1 MDRNSII
8 GIVIIAGILIGYT
21 FLTKPNSE
29 QLAEQRRIADSIR
42 TTQMAAAELEKA
54 KTASYDSLSKPEQ
67 LLTPALQT
75 ANTAT
80 SLGVYAT
87 HAQGQAKFYTLENN
101 KLKVVISSQGA
112 RPYQVE
118 LKDYKTHDKQALI
131 LFEGDSSLMGLEF
144 FSDGRTISTNHLYF
158 ETDQK
163 TSSILV
169 TDSPGSISFKL
180 PVDSLGAYIEYTYT
194 LQPDNYL
201 LDFKVKMSGMDQY
214 RTDNVQLKWEIYSPQ
229 QEMGRT
235 NESTYTNLYYRYLD
249 GDVEK
254 FKERSKKEFQEITES
269 TKIQWVAYKQQFFS
283 SVILAENVP
292 FEGGYMKSENLPEN
306 SRFIKKFSSELSL
319 PYDRTASF
327 EMPLHFYFGPNHF
340 QSLKRIGFKLEELV
354 TIGGSIIRW
363 INEFVVIPIFN
374 WLDNFISNYGI
385 IILLLTIII
394 KIALLPL
401 TYRSYLSMA
410 KMRVLKPQVDEINLK
425 IPKEKAM
432 ERQQATMALY
442 KKVGVNPMGGC
453 LPMLLQ
459 MPILYAMFRFFPSS
473 IELRQESFLWATDL
487 STYDSILTL
496 PFIIPMYGAH
506 VSLFT
511 ILMTVT
517 TILSMKMSGQTPGA
531 DSAMP
536 GMKTMMYIMPVMF
549 MVILNSFS
557 AGLTYYYFLANMI
570 TIGQNYL
577 FKFFIDEAAILRKL
591 NSKKAKVTDSKKS
604 SFQQKL
610 ENMAKQRGYKL
621 PK

>member
-8 GIVIIAGILIGYT
+8 RIVIIAGILIGYT
-21 FLTKPNSE
+21 FLTKPNKE
-29 QLAEQRRIADSIR
+29 QIAEQKHIADSIR
-42 TTQMAAAELEKA
+42 MVEAAREVAAAA
-54 KTASYDSLSKPEQ
+54 YDSISKQ
-67 LLTPALQT
+67 TQTQAQPALAPQSAGST
-75 ANTAT
+75 EN
-80 SLGVYAT
+80 LGVYASHT
-87 HAQGQAKFYTLENN
+87 QGEAKFYTLENS
-101 KLKVVISSQGA
+101 KLKLVISSQGA
-112 RPYQVE
+112 RPYQAE
-118 LKDYKTHDKQALI
+118 LKDYKTHDKKPLY

-144 FSDGRTISTNHLYF
+144 FSDGKTISTNHLFF
-158 ETDQK
+158 ESDAKSNIQ
-163 TSSILV
+163 V
-169 TDSPGSISFKL
+169 TDTPESISFKL
-180 PVDSLGAYIEYTYT
+180 PVDSAGAFIEYTYT
-194 LQPDNYL
+194 LYPEKYL
-201 LDFKVKMSGMDQY
+201 LDFKMRMVGMDQY

-235 NESTYTNLYYRYLD
+235 NEDTYTNLYYRYLD

-254 FKERSKKEFQEITES
+254 FKQRSKKDFQEITES
-269 TKIQWVAYKQQFFS
+269 TKLQWVGYKQQFFA
-283 SVILAENVP
+283 SVILADNVP

-306 SRFIKKFSSELSL
+306 SKFIKKFTSELSI
-319 PYDRTASF
+319 PYNRTAEF

-340 QSLKRIGFKLEELV
+340 QSLKKIGFQLEELV
-354 TIGGSIIRW
+354 TVGGSVIRW
-363 INEFVVIPIFN
+363 INAYAVIPIFN
-374 WLDNFISNYGI
+374 WLNNFISNYGI
-385 IILLLTIII
+385 IILLLTLII

-401 TYRSYLSMA
+401 TYKSYLSMA

-459 MPILYAMFRFFPSS
+459 MPILYAMFRFFPAS

-487 STYDSILTL
+487 STYDSILNL
-496 PFIIPMYGAH
+496 PFTIPMYGDH

-511 ILMTVT
+511 ILMTIT
-517 TILSMKMSGQTPGA
+517 TVLSMKMSGQTPGG

-549 MVILNSFS
+549 MFILNSFS
-557 AGLTYYYFLANMI
+557 AGLTYYYFLANVI

-577 FKFFIDEAAILRKL
+577 FKFFIDEEAILRKL
-591 NSKKAKVTDSKKS
+591 NSKKAKASDGKKS

-610 ENMAKQRGYKL
+610 ENMAKQRGYNL
-621 PK
+621 PKK

>member
-21 FLTKPNSE
+21 FLTKPSRE
-29 QLAEQRRIADSIR
+29 QIAEQKRLADSI
-42 TTQMAAAELEKA
+42 TLAEISKSAAAKA
-54 KTASYDSLSKPEQ
+54 NVANYDTLPGKSQEALLPASG
-67 LLTPALQT
+67 
-75 ANTAT
+75 T
-80 SLGVYAT
+80 SGNLGIYAS
-87 HAQGQAKFYTLENN
+87 HSEGQAKFYTIENN
-101 KLKVVISSQGA
+101 KLKIVISSQGA
-112 RPYQVE
+112 RPIQVE
-118 LKDYKTHDKQALI
+118 LKDYKTYDKKPLI
-131 LFEGDSSLMGLEF
+131 LSEGDSSLMGLEF
-144 FSDGRTISTNHLYF
+144 FSDGKTISTNHLFF
-158 ETDQK
+158 ETEEKSADIQ
-163 TSSILV
+163 V
-169 TDSPGSISFKL
+169 TDAPQSISFKL
-180 PVDSLGAYIEYTYT
+180 PVDSLKGFIEYTYT
-194 LQPDNYL
+194 VYPDKYFI
-201 LDFKVKMSGMDQY
+201 DFKIKMVGMDQY

-235 NESTYTNLYYRYLD
+235 NEDTYTNLYYRYFD

-254 FKERSKKEFQEITES
+254 FKPRSKKSIQDITES
-269 TKIQWVAYKQQFFS
+269 TKIQWVGYKQQFFA
-283 SVILAENVP
+283 SVIVSDKVP
-292 FEGGYMKSENLPEN
+292 FEGGYMKEENMPAD
-306 SRFIKKFSSELSL
+306 SRFIKKFSSELSI
-319 PYDRTASF
+319 PFTRTADF
-327 EMPLHFYFGPNHF
+327 EMPMHFYFGPTHF
-340 QSLKRIGFKLEELV
+340 QTLKKTGFMLEELV
-354 TIGGSIIRW
+354 TLGSSVIRW
-363 INEFVVIPIFN
+363 INAFVVIPIFN
-374 WLDNFISNYGI
+374 WLDNFIFNYGI

-473 IELRQESFLWATDL
+473 IELRQEPFLWATDL

-496 PFIIPMYGAH
+496 PFTIPMYGAH

-517 TILSMKMSGQTPGA
+517 TLLSMKMSGQTPGA

-549 MVILNSFS
+549 MLILNSFS
-557 AGLTYYYFLANMI
+557 AGLTYYYFLANVI

-577 FKFFIDEAAILRKL
+577 FKYFVDEEAILKKL
-591 NSKKAKVTDSKKS
+591 NSKKVKASDGKKS

-610 ENMAKQRGYKL
+610 EDMAKKKGYRL

>member
-21 FLTKPNSE
+21 FLTKPNRE
-29 QLAEQRRIADSIR
+29 EIAQQKHYADSIQLVEI
-42 TTQMAAAELEKA
+42 TKAAAAKA
-54 KTASYDSLSKPEQ
+54 ATASFDSLPKQ
-67 LLTPALQT
+67 NQNLGLQT
-75 ANTAT
+75 VAT
-80 SLGVYAT
+80 SSNLGVFT
-87 HAQGQAKFYTLENN
+87 SHIEGKSEFYTIENN
-101 KLKVVISSQGA
+101 KLKIVISNEGA
-112 RPYQVE
+112 RPYHVE
-118 LKDYKTHDKQALI
+118 LKDFKTYDKSPLI
-131 LFEGDSSLMGLEF
+131 LFEGDSSTLGLEF
-144 FSDGRTISTNHLYF
+144 FSDGKTISTNNLYF
-158 ETDQK
+158 ETDAK
-163 TSSILV
+163 SKDILV
-169 TDSPGSISFKL
+169 TDAPQTLKFKL
-180 PVDSLGAYIEYTYT
+180 LVDSLGGFIEYSYT
-194 LQPDNYL
+194 LYPDKYF
-201 LDFKVKMSGMDQY
+201 LDFKITMNGMDQY

-235 NESTYTNLYYRYLD
+235 NESSYTNLYYRFYE
-249 GDVEK
+249 GEVEK

-269 TKIQWVAYKQQFFS
+269 TKLQWVGYKQQFFS
-283 SVILAENVP
+283 AAIVADKVA
-292 FEGGYMKSENLPEN
+292 FEGGYMKTEDQPE
-306 SRFIKKFSSELSL
+306 SSKYIKKFTSELSL

-327 EMPLHFYFGPNHF
+327 EMPIHFYFGPNHF
-340 QSLKRIGFKLEELV
+340 QTLKKIGFNLEELV
-354 TIGGSIIRW
+354 TLGSSIIRW
-363 INEFVVIPIFN
+363 INAYVVIPIFN
-374 WLDNFISNYGI
+374 WLDNFIFNYGI

-442 KKVGVNPMGGC
+442 KKVGVNPLGGC

-473 IELRQESFLWATDL
+473 IELRQESFLWAHDL

-496 PFIIPMYGAH
+496 PFTIPMYGAH

-549 MVILNSFS
+549 MLILNSFS
-557 AGLTYYYFLANMI
+557 AGLTYYYFLANVI

-577 FKFFIDEAAILRKL
+577 FKFFIDEEAILKKL
-591 NSKKAKVTDSKKS
+591 NSKKAKATDGKKS

>member
-8 GIVIIAGILIGYT
+8 GIIIIAGILIGYT
-21 FLTKPNSE
+21 YLTKPSRE
-29 QLAEQRRIADSIR
+29 QIEQQKHIADSL
-42 TTQMAAAELEKA
+42 QMVEMNNAISSKQS
-54 KTASYDSLSKPEQ
+54 TANYDSLPAPSKTVA
-67 LLTPALQT
+67 LAPAS
-75 ANTAT
+75 ASEN
-80 SLGVYAT
+80 LGIYASHST
-87 HAQGQAKFYTLENN
+87 GKAKFYTIENN
-101 KLKVVISSQGA
+101 KLRIVISSQGA

-118 LKDYKTHDKQALI
+118 LKDYKTFDKKPLI

-144 FSDGRTISTNHLYF
+144 FSDGRTISTNQLYF
-158 ETDQK
+158 DTDEK
-163 TSSILV
+163 NTEIV
-169 TDSPGSISFKL
+169 VKDSPYTLSFRL
-180 PVDSLGAYIEYTYT
+180 PVDSIGAFIEYTYT
-194 LQPDNYL
+194 LHPDNYL
-201 LDFKVKMSGMDQY
+201 VDFKIKMTGMDQY
-214 RTDNVQLKWEIYSPQ
+214 RTDNVQLKWEIFAPQ

-235 NESTYTNLYYRYLD
+235 NENSYTNLSYRFQD

-254 FKERSKKEFQEITES
+254 FKEASKDPFQEITES
-269 TKIQWVAYKQQFFS
+269 TKIQWVGYKQQFFA
-283 SVILAENVP
+283 SVILSDKMP
-292 FEGGYMKSENLPEN
+292 FEGGYMKLENLPDK
-306 SRFIKKFSSELSL
+306 SRFIKKYSSELSI
-319 PYDRTASF
+319 PYTRTADF
-327 EMPLHFYFGPNHF
+327 EMPMHFYFGPTHF
-340 QSLKRIGFKLEELV
+340 QTLKKIGFNLQELV
-354 TIGGSIIRW
+354 PLGSSIIRW
-363 INEFVVIPIFN
+363 INAFVVIPIFN

-410 KMRVLKPQVDEINLK
+410 KMRVLKPQIDEINAK

-459 MPILYAMFRFFPSS
+459 MPILYAMFRFFPTS

-487 STYDSILTL
+487 STYDSIFAL
-496 PFIIPMYGAH
+496 PFNIPMYGAH

-517 TILSMKMSGQTPGA
+517 TILSMKMSGQTPGG

-549 MVILNSFS
+549 MFILNSFS
-557 AGLTYYYFLANMI
+557 AGLTYYYFLANVI

-577 FKFFIDEAAILRKL
+577 FKFFIDEEEILKKL
-591 NSKKAKVTDSKKS
+591 NSKKAKAGDVKKS

>member
-21 FLTKPNSE
+21 FLTKPNKE
-29 QLAEQRRIADSIR
+29 QIAEQKHIADSIR
-42 TTQMAAAELEKA
+42 LVEAAREIAAAA
-54 KTASYDSLSKPEQ
+54 YDTVPKQ
-67 LLTPALQT
+67 TQAQPALASQ
-75 ANTAT
+75 AAGSGEN
-80 SLGVYAT
+80 LGVYAS
-87 HAQGQAKFYTLENN
+87 HSQGEAKFYTLENS
-101 KLKVVISSQGA
+101 KLKLVISSQGA
-112 RPYQVE
+112 RPYQAE
-118 LKDYKTHDKQALI
+118 LKDYKTHDKKPLY

-144 FSDGRTISTNHLYF
+144 FSDGKTISTNHLFF
-158 ETDQK
+158 ETDAKSNIQ
-163 TSSILV
+163 V
-169 TDSPGSISFKL
+169 TDTPQSISFKL
-180 PVDSLGAYIEYTYT
+180 PVDSLGAFIEYTYT
-194 LQPDNYL
+194 LYPEKYL
-201 LDFKVKMSGMDQY
+201 LDFKMRMVGMDQY

-235 NESTYTNLYYRYLD
+235 NEDTYTNLYYRYLD

-254 FKERSKKEFQEITES
+254 FKQRSKKDFQEITES
-269 TKIQWVAYKQQFFS
+269 TKLQWVGYKQQFFA
-283 SVILAENVP
+283 SVILADNVP

-306 SRFIKKFSSELSL
+306 SRFIKKFTSELSI
-319 PYDRTASF
+319 PYNRTAEF

-340 QSLKRIGFKLEELV
+340 QSLKKIGFQLEELV
-354 TIGGSIIRW
+354 TVGGSVIRW
-363 INEFVVIPIFN
+363 INAYAVIPIFN
-374 WLDNFISNYGI
+374 WLNNFISNYGI
-385 IILLLTIII
+385 IILLLTLII

-401 TYRSYLSMA
+401 TYKSYLSMA

-459 MPILYAMFRFFPSS
+459 MPILYAMFRFFPAS

-487 STYDSILTL
+487 STYDSILSL
-496 PFIIPMYGAH
+496 PFTIPMYGDH

-511 ILMTVT
+511 ILMTIT
-517 TILSMKMSGQTPGA
+517 TILSMKMSGQTPGG
-531 DSAMP
+531 DSALP

-549 MVILNSFS
+549 MFILNSFS
-557 AGLTYYYFLANMI
+557 AGLTYYYFLANVI

-577 FKFFIDEAAILRKL
+577 FKFFIDEEAILRKL
-591 NSKKAKVTDSKKS
+591 NSKKAKASDGKKS

-610 ENMAKQRGYKL
+610 ENMAKQRGYNL
-621 PK
+621 PKK

>member
-21 FLTKPNSE
+21 FLTKPSRE
-29 QLAEQRRIADSIR
+29 EIAQQKHYADSIQLVEI
-42 TTQMAAAELEKA
+42 TKAAAAKA
-54 KTASYDSLSKPEQ
+54 ATASFDSLPKQSQ
-67 LLTPALQT
+67 TLGLQPATT
-75 ANTAT
+75 ASN
-80 SLGVYAT
+80 LGVFT
-87 HAQGQAKFYTLENN
+87 SHSEGKSEFYTIENS
-101 KLKVVISSQGA
+101 KLKIVISNEGA
-112 RPYQVE
+112 RPYHVE
-118 LKDYKTHDKQALI
+118 LKEYKTYDKNPLI
-131 LFEGDSSLMGLEF
+131 LFEGDSSMLGLEF
-144 FSDGRTISTNHLYF
+144 FSDGKTISTNNLYF
-158 ETDQK
+158 ETDAK
-163 TSSILV
+163 SKDIVV
-169 TDSPGSISFKL
+169 TDAAQTVKFKL
-180 PVDSLGAYIEYTYT
+180 LVDSLGGFIEYSYT
-194 LQPDNYL
+194 LYPDSYF
-201 LDFKVKMSGMDQY
+201 LDFKINMNGMDQY

-235 NESTYTNLYYRYLD
+235 NESSYTNLYYRFYE
-249 GDVEK
+249 GEVEK
-254 FKERSKKEFQEITES
+254 FKERSKKDFQEITES
-269 TKIQWVAYKQQFFS
+269 TKLQWVGYKQQFFS
-283 SVILAENVP
+283 AAIVADKVA
-292 FEGGYMKSENLPEN
+292 FEGGYMKSENQPET
-306 SRFIKKFSSELSL
+306 SKYIKKFTSELSL

-327 EMPLHFYFGPNHF
+327 EMPIHFYFGPNHF
-340 QSLKRIGFKLEELV
+340 QTLKKIGFQLEELV
-354 TIGGSIIRW
+354 TLGSSIIRW
-363 INEFVVIPIFN
+363 INAYVVIPIFN
-374 WLDNFISNYGI
+374 WLDNFIFNYGI

-442 KKVGVNPMGGC
+442 KKVGVNPLGGC

-473 IELRQESFLWATDL
+473 IELRQESFLWAHDL

-496 PFIIPMYGAH
+496 PFTIPMYGAH

-549 MVILNSFS
+549 MLILNSFS
-557 AGLTYYYFLANMI
+557 AGLTYYYFLANVI

-577 FKFFIDEAAILRKL
+577 FKFFIDEEAILKKL
-591 NSKKAKVTDSKKS
+591 NSKKAKATDGKKS

>member
-21 FLTKPNSE
+21 FLTKPSRE
-29 QLAEQRRIADSIR
+29 QIAEQKRLADSI
-42 TTQMAAAELEKA
+42 TLAEISKSAAAKA
-54 KTASYDSLSKPEQ
+54 NEASYDTLAGKTQAALS
-67 LLTPALQT
+67 PAS
-75 ANTAT
+75 NTNNN
-80 SLGVYAT
+80 LGIYAS
-87 HAQGQAKFYTLENN
+87 HSEGQVKLYTIENN
-101 KLKVVISSQGA
+101 KLKIIISNQGG
-112 RPYQVE
+112 RPFQVE
-118 LKDYKTHDKQALI
+118 LKDYKTFDKKPLF

-144 FSDGRTISTNHLYF
+144 FSDGKTISTNHLFF
-158 ETDQK
+158 ETDEK
-163 TSSILV
+163 STDIAV
-169 TDSPGSISFKL
+169 TDAPQSISFRL
-180 PVDSLGAYIEYTYT
+180 PVDSIGAYIEYTYT
-194 LQPDNYL
+194 VFPDKYFI
-201 LDFKVKMSGMDQY
+201 DFKIKMEGMDKY
-214 RTDNVQLKWEIYSPQ
+214 RTDNVQLNWEIYSPQ

-235 NESTYTNLYYRYLD
+235 NEDSYTNLYYRYFD

-254 FKERSKKEFQEITES
+254 FKPRSKKSIQDITES
-269 TKIQWVAYKQQFFS
+269 TKLQWIGYKQQFFA
-283 SVILAENVP
+283 SVILSDKVP
-292 FEGGYMKSENLPEN
+292 FEGGYMKEENMPDN
-306 SRFIKKFSSELSL
+306 SRYIKKFSSELSI
-319 PYDRTASF
+319 PFTRTADF
-327 EMPLHFYFGPNHF
+327 EMPMHFYYGPTHF
-340 QSLKRIGFKLEELV
+340 QTLKKTGFMLEELV
-354 TIGGSIIRW
+354 TLGSSVIRW
-363 INEFVVIPIFN
+363 INAFVVIPIFN
-374 WLDNFISNYGI
+374 WLDNFIFNYGI

-473 IELRQESFLWATDL
+473 IELRQEPFLWATDL

-496 PFIIPMYGAH
+496 PFTIPMYGAH

-517 TILSMKMSGQTPGA
+517 TLLSMKMSGQTPGA

-549 MVILNSFS
+549 MLILNSFS
-557 AGLTYYYFLANMI
+557 AGLTYYYFLANVI

-577 FKFFIDEAAILRKL
+577 FKYFVDEEAILKKL
-591 NSKKAKVTDSKKS
+591 NSKKVKASDGKKS

-610 ENMAKQRGYKL
+610 EDMAKKKGYRL

>member
-21 FLTKPNSE
+21 FLTKPSRE
-29 QLAEQRRIADSIR
+29 QVAEQKRLADSI
-42 TTQMAAAELEKA
+42 TLAEISKSAAAKA
-54 KTASYDSLSKPEQ
+54 NKASYDTLIDNTQKALS
-67 LLTPALQT
+67 PAT
-75 ANTAT
+75 NT
-80 SLGVYAT
+80 SGNLGIYAS
-87 HAQGQAKFYTLENN
+87 HSEGQAKLYTIENN
-101 KLKVVISSQGA
+101 KLKIVISNKGGK
-112 RPYQVE
+112 PFQVE
-118 LKDYKTHDKQALI
+118 LKDYKTFDKKPLL

-144 FSDGRTISTNHLYF
+144 FSDGKTISTNQLYF
-158 ETDQK
+158 ESDAKSTDI
-163 TSSILV
+163 TV
-169 TDSPGSISFKL
+169 TDAPQSISFRL
-180 PVDSLGAYIEYTYT
+180 PVDSIGAYIEYTYT
-194 LQPDNYL
+194 VFPDKYFI
-201 LDFKVKMSGMDQY
+201 DFKIKMEGMDRY
-214 RTDNVQLKWEIYSPQ
+214 RTDNVQLKWEIFSPQ

-235 NESTYTNLYYRYLD
+235 NEATYTNLYYRYFD

-269 TKIQWVAYKQQFFS
+269 TKIQWVGFKQQFFA
-283 SVILAENVP
+283 SVIVTDKVP
-292 FEGGYMKSENLPEN
+292 FEGGYMKTENMSDD
-306 SRFIKKFSSELSL
+306 SRYIKKFSSELSI
-319 PYDRTASF
+319 PFSRTADF
-327 EMPLHFYFGPNHF
+327 EMPMHFYFGPTHF
-340 QSLKRIGFKLEELV
+340 QTLKKTGFMLEELV
-354 TIGGSIIRW
+354 TLGSSIIRW
-363 INEFVVIPIFN
+363 INAFVVIPIFN
-374 WLDNFISNYGI
+374 WLDNFIFNYGI

-487 STYDSILTL
+487 STYDSILSL
-496 PFIIPMYGAH
+496 PFTIPMYGAH

-511 ILMTVT
+511 ILMTIT
-517 TILSMKMSGQTPGA
+517 TLLSMKMSGQTPGA

-557 AGLTYYYFLANMI
+557 AGLTYYYFLANVI

-577 FKFFIDEAAILRKL
+577 FKFFIDEEAILKKL
-591 NSKKAKVTDSKKS
+591 NSKKVKASDGKKS

-610 ENMAKQRGYKL
+610 EDMAKKKGYRL

>member
-1 MDRNSII
+1 MDKNSII

-21 FLTKPNSE
+21 FLTKPSKKE
-29 QLAEQRRIADSIR
+29 IAEQKRISDSIR
-42 TTQMAAAELEKA
+42 IVEMTKTVMEKTG
-54 KTASYDSLSKPEQ
+54 TATFDSLPKQ
-67 LLTPALQT
+67 TQTPALQT
-75 ANTAT
+75 STSTAN
-80 SLGVYAT
+80 LGIYAS
-87 HAQGQAKFYTLENN
+87 HSQGRSKFYTLENN
-101 KLKVVISSQGA
+101 KLKIVISSQGA
-112 RPYQVE
+112 RPFQVE
-118 LKDYKTHDKQALI
+118 LKDYKTHDKLPLI

-144 FSDGRTISTNHLYF
+144 FSDGKTISTNHLYF
-158 ETDQK
+158 ETEEEN
-163 TSSILV
+163 TNLIV
-169 TDSPGSISFKL
+169 TDAPQSISFKL
-180 PVDSLGAYIEYTYT
+180 PVDSLGGFIEYTYT
-194 LQPDNYL
+194 LFPDKYL
-201 LDFKVKMSGMDQY
+201 LDFKIKMAGMDQY
-214 RTDNVQLKWEIYSPQ
+214 RTDNVQLKWEFYAPQ
-229 QEMGRT
+229 QERGRT
-235 NESTYTNLYYRYLD
+235 NEETYTNLYYHYLD

-269 TKIQWVAYKQQFFS
+269 TKLQWVSYKQQFFA
-283 SVILAENVP
+283 SVILSDNLP
-292 FEGGYMKSENLPEN
+292 FEGGYMKMENMPAE
-306 SRFIKKFSSELSL
+306 SKYIKKFSSELSI
-319 PYDRTASF
+319 PYNRTSDF
-327 EMPLHFYFGPNHF
+327 QMPMHFYFGPNHF
-340 QSLKRIGFKLEELV
+340 QTLKKIGFQMEELV

-363 INEFVVIPIFN
+363 INAFVVIPIFN

-385 IILLLTIII
+385 IILLLTVII

-401 TYRSYLSMA
+401 TYKSYLSMA
-410 KMRVLKPQVDEINLK
+410 KMRVLKPQIDEINLK
-425 IPKEKAM
+425 IPKDKAM

-496 PFIIPMYGAH
+496 PFTIPMYGAH

-517 TILSMKMSGQTPGA
+517 TIISMKMSGQTPGGE
-531 DSAMP
+531 SAMP

-549 MVILNSFS
+549 MVILNGFS
-557 AGLTYYYFLANMI
+557 AGLTYYYFLANVI

-577 FKFFIDEAAILRKL
+577 FKFFIDEEAILKKL
-591 NSKKAKVTDSKKS
+591 NSKKVKASDGKKS
-604 SFQQKL
+604 TFQQKL

>member
-1 MDRNSII
+1 MDRNSIL
-8 GIVIIAGILIGYT
+8 GIIIIAGILIGYT
-21 FLTKPNSE
+21 FLTKPSRE
-29 QLAEQRRIADSIR
+29 EIAEQKRIADSIR
-42 TTQMAAAELEKA
+42 IVELTKTEAEKA
-54 KTASYDSLSKPEQ
+54 RTATFDSLPKVNQ
-67 LLTPALQT
+67 ALTPATQT
-75 ANTAT
+75 TSSANNLGIYT
-80 SLGVYAT
+80 S
-87 HAQGQAKFYTLENN
+87 HAQGQAKYFTLENN
-101 KLKVVISSQGA
+101 KLKIVISNQGA

-118 LKDYKTHDKQALI
+118 LKDYKTHDKLPLI

-144 FSDGRTISTNHLYF
+144 FSDGKTISTNQLFF
-158 ETDQK
+158 ETEEK
-163 TSSILV
+163 NSEILV
-169 TDSPGSISFKL
+169 TESPESISFKL
-180 PVDSLGAYIEYTYT
+180 PVDSLGAFIEYTYT
-194 LQPDNYL
+194 LYPDKYL
-201 LDFKVKMSGMDQY
+201 LDFKVKMAGMDQY

-235 NESTYTNLYYRYLD
+235 NEDTYTNLYYRYLD

-254 FKERSKKEFQEITES
+254 FKQRSKKEFQDITES
-269 TKIQWVAYKQQFFS
+269 TKLQWVAYKQQFFA
-283 SVILAENVP
+283 SVILAGDVP
-292 FEGGYMKSENLPEN
+292 FEGGYMKSENLPES
-306 SRFIKKFSSELSL
+306 SRFIRKFSSELSI
-319 PYDRTASF
+319 PYNRTANF

-340 QSLKRIGFKLEELV
+340 QSLKKIGFKLEELV
-354 TIGGSIIRW
+354 TVGGSIIRW
-363 INEFVVIPIFN
+363 INAYVVIPIFN

-410 KMRVLKPQVDEINLK
+410 KMRVLKPQVDEINQK
-425 IPKEKAM
+425 IPKDKAM

-459 MPILYAMFRFFPSS
+459 MPILYAMFRFFPAS

-496 PFIIPMYGAH
+496 PFTIPMYGAH

-517 TILSMKMSGQTPGA
+517 TILSMKMSGQTPGG

-549 MVILNSFS
+549 MLILNSFS
-557 AGLTYYYFLANMI
+557 AGLTYYYFLANVI

-577 FKFFIDEAAILRKL
+577 FKFFIDEEAILRKL
-591 NSKKAKVTDSKKS
+591 NSKKVKASDGKKS

>member
-21 FLTKPNSE
+21 FLTKPSRE
-29 QLAEQRRIADSIR
+29 EIAQQKHYADSI
-42 TTQMAAAELEKA
+42 QLVEIAKAAAQ
-54 KTASYDSLSKPEQ
+54 KTATASFDSLPKQNQS
-67 LLTPALQT
+67 PALQAASNT
-75 ANTAT
+75 AN
-80 SLGVYAT
+80 LGIFAS
-87 HAQGQAKFYTLENN
+87 HSEGQSKLYTIQNN
-101 KLKVVISSQGA
+101 KLKIVISSQGA
-112 RPYQVE
+112 KPYQVE
-118 LKDYKTHDKQALI
+118 LKDYKTFDKRPVI

-144 FSDGRTISTNHLYF
+144 FSDGKTISTNHLYF
-158 ETDQK
+158 DTDEK
-163 TSSILV
+163 SNDIVV
-169 TDSPGSISFKL
+169 TDTPQSISFNL
-180 PVDSLGAYIEYTYT
+180 LVDSLGGFIEYTYT
-194 LQPDNYL
+194 LYPDKYF
-201 LDFKVKMSGMDQY
+201 LDFKVKMNGMDQY

-235 NESTYTNLYYRYLD
+235 NESSYTNLYYRFLD

-254 FKERSKKEFQEITES
+254 FKERSKKDIQEITES
-269 TKIQWVAYKQQFFS
+269 TKIQWVGYKQQFFAS
-283 SVILAENVP
+283 AIVSDKIP
-292 FEGGYMKSENLPEN
+292 FEGAYMKMENLPEN
-306 SRFIKKFSSELSL
+306 SKYIKKFSSELSI
-319 PYDRTASF
+319 PYARTAEF
-327 EMPLHFYFGPNHF
+327 EMPMHFYFGPTHF
-340 QSLKRIGFKLEELV
+340 QTLKKIGFKLEELV
-354 TIGGSIIRW
+354 TLGSSIIRW
-363 INEFVVIPIFN
+363 INQFVVIPIFN

-385 IILLLTIII
+385 IILLLTVII

-410 KMRVLKPQVDEINLK
+410 KMRVLKPQIDEINLK

-453 LPMLLQ
+453 LPMILQ

-473 IELRQESFLWATDL
+473 IELRQESFLWAHDL

-496 PFIIPMYGAH
+496 PFTIPMYGAH

-511 ILMTVT
+511 ILMTIT
-517 TILSMKMSGQTPGA
+517 TLLSMKMSGQTPGA

-549 MVILNSFS
+549 MLILNSFS
-557 AGLTYYYFLANMI
+557 AGLTYYYFLANVI

-577 FKFFIDEAAILRKL
+577 FKFFIDEEAILKKL
-591 NSKKAKVTDSKKS
+591 NSKKAKATDGKKS

-610 ENMAKQRGYKL
+610 EDMAKKKGYKL